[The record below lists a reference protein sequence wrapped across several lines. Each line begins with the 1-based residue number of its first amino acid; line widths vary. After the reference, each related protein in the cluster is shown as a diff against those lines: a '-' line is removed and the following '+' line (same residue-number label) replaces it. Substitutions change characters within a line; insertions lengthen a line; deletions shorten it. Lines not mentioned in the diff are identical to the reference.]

1 MSSCRGSSSSWS
13 TGLQKGS
20 FTCHTMTRFKCS
32 SPGAERPLP
41 QSILGRS
48 GHPNFSSSPSP
59 SPAPADLLLPLLW
72 TCPVVWGPGS
82 ASLDRG
88 ALLLSPLRLSHSPP
102 PRRRGTTSRL
112 SFIRRWTFGL
122 FRLPLSWLMLLRI
135 PTHVPLCGRAVL
147 SPGYTLAARSW
158 EKERG
163 WNAPASLG
171 TSAELPVP
179 TGLREGWTPA
189 VNRSDTREWWGVVSL
204 EKKLGSES
212 VLCP

>member
-88 ALLLSPLRLSHSPP
+88 ALLLSPLRLNHSPP
-102 PRRRGTTSRL
+102 PPPSRDHISL
-112 SFIRRWTFGL
+112 ILHPQMDIR
-122 FRLPLSWLMLLRI
+122 
-135 PTHVPLCGRAVL
+135 
-147 SPGYTLAARSW
+147 
-158 EKERG
+158 
-163 WNAPASLG
+163 
-171 TSAELPVP
+171 
-179 TGLREGWTPA
+179 
-189 VNRSDTREWWGVVSL
+189 VVSASVVVANAATNTHTRAFVWTCGPFSWVHTGSAIVGERERL
-204 EKKLGSES
+204 ERPSLPGDKHGAAS
-212 VLCP
+212 PHGA